1 VRGLVLTGVGDV
13 EVHDDLPEPTI
24 EEPTDA
30 IIEVTRTGLCGSD
43 LHPYEG
49 REAVRFGVVPGHEAV
64 GVVVALGSEARG
76 ASAIGQRVLV
86 PFTTSCGTCPPCR
99 RGLSSRCVHGALFGF
114 GDPDDLS
121 LPPLP
126 GAQAAHLRVPLASG
140 TLMGVPDG
148 LDDAAAV
155 LLTDNLPTG
164 WAAATRGEVGPG
176 GRVAVIG
183 LGSVGLCSLH
193 AARTLGARR
202 LVAVD
207 PVATRRDSAL
217 QLGADVGVH
226 PDEAR
231 AAVLESTG
239 GEGVDVAIDASGT
252 LAGQTLAADLLRPGG
267 ILSIIAVQT
276 EARFGVTAVEA
287 YDRNLTIRAGRA
299 PVRSLLD
306 ALVLRIVEGRLTV
319 PTEVLLTH
327 PAEPLA
333 EGPEL
338 YRRFAAREPGLVK
351 AALVP

>member
-64 GVVVALGSEARG
+64 GTVVALGAEASS
-76 ASAIGQRVLV
+76 AAAIGERVLV
-86 PFTTSCGTCPPCR
+86 PFTTSCGTCSPCR

-114 GDPDDLS
+114 GDPDDRS
-121 LPPLP
+121 LPPLH
-126 GAQAAHLRVPLASG
+126 GAQASHLRVPLAPG
-140 TLMGVPDG
+140 TLVGVPDD

-176 GRVAVIG
+176 QRVAVIG

-193 AARTLGARR
+193 AARTLGARG

-207 PVATRRDSAL
+207 PVATRRGSAL
-217 QLGADVGVH
+217 QLGADLGVH
-226 PDEAR
+226 PDDAE

-252 LAGQTLAADLLRPGG
+252 LAGQALAARLLGPGG

-276 EARFGVTAVEA
+276 EPRFGVTPVQA

-306 ALVLRIVEGRLTV
+306 DLVPRILDGRLTV
-319 PTEVLLTH
+319 PTEVLMTH

-333 EGPEL
+333 EGPTW
-338 YRRFAAREPGLVK
+338 YRRFAAREPGLIK